1 MLLPTNAQ
9 GTGFLLNTKQ
19 HCFQGKGE
27 REETVQLRCL
37 EKYSPSYNFFN
48 SFVQD
53 CRARDKNQRRPISL
67 EEKLKFYTGGEKKG
81 KC

>member
-9 GTGFLLNTKQ
+9 GTGFLLNTQQ
-19 HCFQGKGE
+19 HCFQGKGGGKN
-27 REETVQLRCL
+27 RYCYDVWKNVPQV
-37 EKYSPSYNFFN
+37 YNFLN

-53 CRARDKNQRRPISL
+53 CRARDKNQRRPVSL
-67 EEKLKFYTGGEKKG
+67 EEKQKFYSGGEKKG